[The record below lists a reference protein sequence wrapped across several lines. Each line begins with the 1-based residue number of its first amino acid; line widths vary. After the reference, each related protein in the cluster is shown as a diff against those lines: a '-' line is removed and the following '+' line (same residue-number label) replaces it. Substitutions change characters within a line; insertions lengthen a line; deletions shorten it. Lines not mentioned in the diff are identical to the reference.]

1 MAMAT
6 PARGRGPLPLHP
18 MTLPDILDG
27 AFKLLRANARTVL
40 TITAVFVVP
49 IQVVSAFLQR
59 DLFGGQSFT
68 DFVSDPSTADATD
81 ATNAGDVAA
90 TLVALAATVLV
101 LPFVA
106 GAVSRVVAASYLGQ
120 AVEAGEA
127 LRAAGRRWWSLVASW
142 ILVHLL
148 EALVWVVAVVVA
160 VAMIAAGVEGW
171 PALVGLGLLALA
183 GLPWMVV
190 AMAWCV
196 AVAPAIVV
204 EDLGPVAGVRRS
216 IGLLK
221 PRTWATVAVAL
232 VGGFLASILGQVLG
246 VVPQTIGLGIG
257 GDRGG
262 WVLLA
267 IGGVLTSIVTTPLV
281 AIISTLVYFDARI
294 RQEGFDLEMMAAD
307 MARTA
312 PGAAPA

>member
-27 AFKLLRANARTVL
+27 ALKLLRANARTVL

>member
-6 PARGRGPLPLHP
+6 PGPRRGPLPLHP

-40 TITAVFVVP
+40 TITAAFVVP

-59 DLFGGQSFT
+59 DLFGGRAFT
-68 DFVSDPSTADATD
+68 DFVSDPSATD
-81 ATNAGDVAA
+81 ATNAGDLAA
-90 TLVALAATVLV
+90 TVVALAATVLV

-106 GAVSRVVAASYLGQ
+106 GAVSRVVAASYLGGH
-120 AVEAGEA
+120 VEPGEA

-142 ILVHLL
+142 VLVHLF
-148 EALVWVVAVVVA
+148 EALVWIAVVIVAVV
-160 VAMIAAGVEGW
+160 MIAAGVDGW
-171 PALVGLGLLALA
+171 VPLVGLGLVALA
-183 GLPWMVV
+183 GVPWAVV

-204 EDLGPVAGVRRS
+204 EELGPVAGFRRS
-216 IGLLK
+216 VQLLR
-221 PRTWATVAVAL
+221 PRTWPTVAVAL

-246 VVPQTIGLGIG
+246 VVPQSIGLAIG

-267 IGGVLTSIVTTPLV
+267 IGGVLTSIITTPLV

-294 RQEGFDLEMMAAD
+294 RREGFDLEVMAAE
-307 MARTA
+307 MARTT
-312 PGAAPA
+312 PGSAPA

>member
-1 MAMAT
+1 
-6 PARGRGPLPLHP
+6 

-40 TITAVFVVP
+40 TITAAFVVP

-59 DLFGGQSFT
+59 DLFGGRAFT
-68 DFVSDPSTADATD
+68 DFVSDPSTTDATD
-81 ATNAGDVAA
+81 ASNAGDVAA
-90 TLVALAATVLV
+90 TLVALASTVLV

-106 GAVSRVVAASYLGQ
+106 GAVSRVVAASYVGSE
-120 AVEAGEA
+120 VTAGEA

-142 ILVHLL
+142 VLVHLF
-148 EALVWVVAVVVA
+148 EALVWIVVVVLAVVLVA
-160 VAMIAAGVEGW
+160 SGVEGW
-171 PALVGLGLLALA
+171 APVVGLGLVALA
-183 GLPWMVV
+183 GIPWALV

-216 IGLLK
+216 IRLLR
-221 PRTWATVAVAL
+221 PRTWSTLAVAL

-246 VVPQTIGLGIG
+246 VVPQSIGLAIG

-267 IGGVLTSIVTTPLV
+267 VGGVLTSIITTPLV
-281 AIISTLVYFDARI
+281 AIVSTLVYFDARI
-294 RQEGFDLEMMAAD
+294 RQEGFDLEVMAAE
-307 MARTA
+307 MAGA
-312 PGAAPA
+312 PDPA

>member
-1 MAMAT
+1 
-6 PARGRGPLPLHP
+6 

-27 AFKLLRANARTVL
+27 AFKLLRTNARTVL
-40 TITAVFVVP
+40 TITAAFVVP

-59 DLFGGQSFT
+59 DLFGGRAIT
-68 DFVSDPSTADATD
+68 DFVSDPSATD
-81 ATNAGDVAA
+81 AADASNAGDIAA
-90 TLVALAATVLV
+90 TVVALAATVLV

-106 GAVSRVVAASYLGQ
+106 GAVSRVVAASYLGDD
-120 AVEAGEA
+120 VEPGEA
-127 LRAAGRRWWSLVASW
+127 LRAAARRWWSLVASW
-142 ILVHLL
+142 ILVHLF
-148 EALVWVVAVVVA
+148 EAIVWIAVVLVA
-160 VAMIAAGVEGW
+160 IVMIAAGVDGW
-171 PALVGLGLLALA
+171 VALVGLGLVALV
-183 GLPWMVV
+183 GVPWAVV

-204 EDLGPVAGVRRS
+204 EELGPVAGLRRS
-216 IGLLK
+216 IGLLR
-221 PRTWATVAVAL
+221 PRTWSTVAVAL

-246 VVPQTIGLGIG
+246 VVPQSIGLAIG

-267 IGGVLTSIVTTPLV
+267 VGGILTSIITTPLV

-294 RQEGFDLEMMAAD
+294 RREGFDLEVMAAE